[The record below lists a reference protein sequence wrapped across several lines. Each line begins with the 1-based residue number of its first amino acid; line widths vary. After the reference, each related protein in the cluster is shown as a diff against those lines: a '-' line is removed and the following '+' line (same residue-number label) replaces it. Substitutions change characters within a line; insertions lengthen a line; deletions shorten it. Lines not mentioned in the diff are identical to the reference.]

1 VPTSHLRSRI
11 WRRTSAW
18 PPWHTAETDQLLSQ
32 RLLLRT
38 HLIGVL
44 PTTEPL
50 PTGTGCL
57 CKNAHTP
64 QYSYGARGT
73 SPQRSRRAD
82 TLDIQ
87 RSADRVPASP
97 VQCAPDTFAPRI
109 AAIRTRVNRRVFN
122 RLFPKRHFRLPCLQA
137 GVLELSATDP
147 DRTRCR

>member
-1 VPTSHLRSRI
+1 MLTRPNTLMEREELHHSGL
-11 WRRTSAW
+11 
-18 PPWHTAETDQLLSQ
+18 D
-32 RLLLRT
+32 
-38 HLIGVL
+38 
-44 PTTEPL
+44 
-50 PTGTGCL
+50 
-57 CKNAHTP
+57 
-64 QYSYGARGT
+64 
-73 SPQRSRRAD
+73 RAD